1 MLTPDLTPIY
11 GFIAIIVT
19 LLSFGLI
26 FSEGRAQRGILLIVI
41 FGAASV
47 GVWCHHTSM
56 ADRITQAN
64 EQVAALAKCQGT
76 GEICQWETH

>member
-11 GFIAIIVT
+11 GFIALIVA
-19 LLSFGLI
+19 LLSVAI
-26 FSEGRAQRGILLIVI
+26 VFSEGRAQRAVLLVVILGSL
-41 FGAASV
+41 GV
-47 GVWCHHTSM
+47 GFYLHHTAM
-56 ADRITQAN
+56 NDRLTAAN